1 MEKIIPRWEWRTFG
15 EDLSKGEQNIIK
27 YGNARHRES
36 KEIYILS
43 KNSNDNTKIR
53 DELMDIKSPIRI
65 NEKTGLEQWT
75 VLAKSAFPIHINDL
89 ALVFK
94 TFGLELPYLDKDEYS
109 YKEYIEV
116 LIGEN
121 PDLKMINVD
130 KNRHGYLIDDAIVEI
145 AEVKFNEFS
154 TKTIAVEHTDPK
166 VVLRTI
172 EKLSLTEYENVNYI
186 KAMKQTFGLKY

>member
-15 EDLSKGEQNIIK
+15 DDLSKGEKNIK
-27 YGNARHRES
+27 EFGNARHRES

-65 NEKTGLEQWT
+65 SEKTGLEQWT

-89 ALVFK
+89 ALVYK
-94 TFGLELPYLDKDEYS
+94 AFGLQMPYLDKDAYS
-109 YKEYIEV
+109 YEEYIED
-116 LIGEN
+116 LIGKN
-121 PDLKMINVD
+121 PNLKMINVE

-145 AEVKFNEFS
+145 AEVKFNEFE
-154 TKTIAVEHTDPK
+154 TKTIAVEHAEK
-166 VVLRTI
+166 EVVLKTV
-172 EKLSLTEYENVNYI
+172 EKLGLTEYENVNYI
-186 KAMKQTFGLKY
+186 KAMKRTFGFKY